1 MKGRSK
7 TQPQVDEQEQL
18 DGVQVNVSA
27 NDGVNDGASNGDN
40 VDEQKELDEN
50 QDSNKKDAPNPVD
63 GGDKGKKTQKK
74 TVNSKKKDYGD
85 IPEKVIL
92 DAIRHNPQYSEFYLN
107 KKGFVFVPGTSKE
120 QMGEDAVLIEVKD
133 FK

>member
-27 NDGVNDGASNGDN
+27 NDGVDDGAVDDGN
-40 VDEQKELDEN
+40 VDEQKELGKN
-50 QDSNKKDAPNPVD
+50 PDSDNKDVPSTVD
-63 GGDKGKKTQKK
+63 GGDKGKKTPKK
-74 TVNSKKKDYGD
+74 TTNSKKKDYGD
-85 IPEKVIL
+85 IPEKMIL

-107 KKGFVFVPGTSKE
+107 KRGFVFVPGTSKE
-120 QMGEDAVLIEVKD
+120 QMGEDAVLIEIKD